1 MHKIGFF
8 SKTSFFPRLKPIIS
22 YSCETDDWLWNS
34 FRFPSLTN
42 IFKEIT
48 VTKHNIS
55 KINSFSFSNNRR
67 WQMLENP
74 YRPCCFKNIR
84 LMNSTIKQ
92 TFNYHVVQD
101 LLLCNMLI
109 YCYHWIKIHS
119 IFTNDLIVP
128 LRYKQVDDTE
138 WLKNFHYHF
147 TSIFNYLLL

>member
-1 MHKIGFF
+1 
-8 SKTSFFPRLKPIIS
+8 
-22 YSCETDDWLWNS
+22 
-34 FRFPSLTN
+34 
-42 IFKEIT
+42 
-48 VTKHNIS
+48 
-55 KINSFSFSNNRR
+55 
-67 WQMLENP
+67 MLENP

-128 LRYKQVDDTE
+128 LRYNKVDDTE